1 MMQPFAPLFCTTLA
15 LLATPTLAQTNWFS
29 PNAVNVTCTLHT
41 ACPVN
46 EACRPSAQSITI
58 NHNREQGMTQ
68 FILPDGT
75 ESLGVLGVMSVD
87 GTQTLM
93 ATASKDAQTVYRI
106 NIFPDAALTIGIT
119 NYIDRPEDTFL
130 YGTCK
135 QPES

>member
-1 MMQPFAPLFCTTLA
+1 MTSAVV
-15 LLATPTLAQTNWFS
+15 AQTNWFT
-29 PNAVNVTCTLHT
+29 PDTFNVTCTLHT

-68 FILPDGT
+68 FILPNGT
-75 ESLGVLGVMSVD
+75 ESRGVLGVMSVD
-87 GTQTLM
+87 KTQTLM
-93 ATASKDAQTVYRI
+93 ATASTDAQTVYRI
-106 NIFPDAALTIGIT
+106 NIFPDAAMTIGVT
-119 NYIDRPEDTFL
+119 NYIDRPEDMFL

>member
-1 MMQPFAPLFCTTLA
+1 MIFYSAILTL
-15 LLATPTLAQTNWFS
+15 LILATPTLAQTNWVTPDTF
-29 PNAVNVTCTLHT
+29 NVTCAIHT

-46 EACRPSAQSITI
+46 EACRPTTQSITI

-68 FILPDGT
+68 FVLPNGT

-87 GTQTLM
+87 ATQTLM
-93 ATASKDAQTVYRI
+93 ATASTDAQTVYRI
-106 NIFPDAALTIGIT
+106 NIFPDAAMTIGVT

>member
-1 MMQPFAPLFCTTLA
+1 MMQSALVILAFVVLSTPL
-15 LLATPTLAQTNWFS
+15 LAQTNWFT
-29 PNAVNVTCTLHT
+29 PDTFNVTCTLHT

-46 EACRPSAQSITI
+46 EACRPSAQSISI

-68 FILPDGT
+68 FTLPNGT

-93 ATASKDAQTVYRI
+93 ATASTDAQTVYRI
-106 NIFPDAALTIGIT
+106 NIFPDAALTIGVT
-119 NYIDRPEDTFL
+119 HYIDRPEDTLL
-130 YGTCK
+130 YGTCN